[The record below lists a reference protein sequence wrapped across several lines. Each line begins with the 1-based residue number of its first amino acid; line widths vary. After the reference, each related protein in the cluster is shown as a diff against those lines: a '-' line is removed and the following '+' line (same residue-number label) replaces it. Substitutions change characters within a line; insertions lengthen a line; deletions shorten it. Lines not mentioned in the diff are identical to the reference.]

1 MHECALTVGCF
12 GIDIIVMVRTVTNCP
27 HFESFWSRF
36 LSLFL
41 NMHVYLGKIQND
53 SKRWLRNFHCL
64 VLNSSFVSLHK
75 NTWHSI
81 QAGILFLL
89 ASMCDC
95 WHLLGKKSVR
105 VCGKQWRDFIHL
117 FLFPGFSPVL
127 TGPDAKKRWH
137 FVMVH
142 SGVMSS
148 FVIEHMPFK
157 SWIKPSFPF
166 LRTHS
171 NCTAEHGSC
180 RFVRKNKKKL
190 VK

>member
-1 MHECALTVGCF
+1 
-12 GIDIIVMVRTVTNCP
+12 MVRTVTNCP

-89 ASMCDC
+89 SLMCHC
-95 WHLLGKKSVR
+95 WHLKGRKSVR

-127 TGPDAKKRWH
+127 TGPDAKKRCD
-137 FVMVH
+137 
-142 SGVMSS
+142 
-148 FVIEHMPFK
+148 IL
-157 SWIKPSFPF
+157 SWCI
-166 LRTHS
+166 L
-171 NCTAEHGSC
+171 GSC
-180 RFVRKNKKKL
+180 HHLLLSTCHLSRGLNHHFPSWELTVIAQQNTVPADL
-190 VK
+190 